1 MSADARLEY
10 LRTIATPNIIDVP
23 SPFKSKKGQLK
34 KKVNRRNKASR
45 QLIADELKRIN
56 LILQPPEENEQQQ
69 STATTPSSTTSSSP
83 STTTTTTITTEYK
96 KLTPKVTYFNINAPP
111 SMKPPKKYCDIT
123 GLNGPYTSPTNNIRY
138 HNSEIYQIMV
148 KPMVPGTDQE
158 YLKLRGANFVLK

>member
-10 LRTIATPNIIDVP
+10 LRSIVTPNIIEFP
-23 SPFKSKKGQLK
+23 SPYKSQKGQIK

-45 QLIADELKRIN
+45 QLITDELKRIN
-56 LILQPPEENEQQQ
+56 SILQPDQDENDNND
-69 STATTPSSTTSSSP
+69 TTKQTT
-83 STTTTTTITTEYK
+83 K
-96 KLTPKVTYFNINAPP
+96 RLTPKVTYFNINAPP

-138 HNSEIYQIMV
+138 HNSEIYKIIV
-148 KPMVPGTDQE
+148 KPMAPGTDQE